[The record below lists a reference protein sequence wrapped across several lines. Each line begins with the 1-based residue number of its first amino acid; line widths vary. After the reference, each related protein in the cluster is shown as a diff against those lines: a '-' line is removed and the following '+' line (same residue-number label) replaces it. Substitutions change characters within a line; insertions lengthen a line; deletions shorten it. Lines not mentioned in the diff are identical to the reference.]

1 MKKNKN
7 RVNKWEEYRN
17 TLESEEGIHFSI
29 INSSDELKKMF
40 NSIDFNIV
48 EAYEKNNHN
57 LHYLKDNI
65 SISVKKEQ
73 KKIND
78 ILKKIENIE
87 SSKQPKNIVMKD
99 FNSHKYDEL
108 LNENFLEFLDK
119 EKIEKEDDN
128 IDTTSLKINKIN
140 IVEN

>member
-7 RVNKWEEYRN
+7 RVNKWKEYRN
-17 TLESEEGIHFSI
+17 TMESEEGIHFSI
-29 INSSDELKKMF
+29 VNSSDELKKLF
-40 NSIDFNIV
+40 NSINFDIV

-57 LHYLKDNI
+57 LHYLKENI

-87 SSKQPKNIVMKD
+87 SSKQNKNIAMKN

-108 LNENFLEFLDK
+108 LKENFLEFIDK
-119 EKIEKEDDN
+119 DKIKKEDDN
-128 IDTTSLKINKIN
+128 IDITNLKINKIN

>member
-7 RVNKWEEYRN
+7 RVNKWKEYRN

-29 INSSDELKKMF
+29 VNSSDELKKLF
-40 NSIDFNIV
+40 KSINFDIV

-57 LHYLKDNI
+57 LHYLKENI

-78 ILKKIENIE
+78 ILKKIENID
-87 SSKQPKNIVMKD
+87 SSKQHKNIAMKNY
-99 FNSHKYDEL
+99 NSHKYDEL
-108 LNENFLEFLDK
+108 LKENFLEFIDK
-119 EKIEKEDDN
+119 EKIKKEDDN
-128 IDTTSLKINKIN
+128 IDTTNLKINKIN